1 MLPTEYQHYTQNA
14 KIHLLNSIVHP
25 NATQHSARFTGNN
38 HAQLIPTQMF
48 FIFEVMNIQQLWFI
62 SIFYYI
68 YLGKL

>member
-48 FIFEVMNIQQLWFI
+48 FIFEVMNIQQL
-62 SIFYYI
+62 
-68 YLGKL
+68 